1 MSKVSE
7 NDQGFAEWLNRID
20 AVIGYDRRRQIPL
33 LKWRGLFQSGYPGSA
48 AIQCCF
54 SADELQQA
62 LNGTFPFTEKDRVR
76 CGYQC
81 PECSSVRINS
91 RTDVLGHVVTGSWE
105 CTECGCRWDRNC
117 YPATN

>member
-33 LKWRGLFQSGYPGSA
+33 LKWRNLFRSGYPGSA

-54 SADELQQA
+54 SADELRQA
-62 LNGTFPFTEKDRVR
+62 LVR
-76 CGYQC
+76 LL
-81 PECSSVRINS
+81 I
-91 RTDVLGHVVTGSWE
+91 RTLRHSGHW
-105 CTECGCRWDRNC
+105 
-117 YPATN
+117 

>member
-48 AIQCCF
+48 ASQCCF
-54 SADELQQA
+54 SADEVQQA
-62 LNGTFPFTEKDRVR
+62 LKD
-76 CGYQC
+76 
-81 PECSSVRINS
+81 EAA
-91 RTDVLGHVVTGSWE
+91 LGKHQLKFRRP
-105 CTECGCRWDRNC
+105 RWRLRHHRHGIE
-117 YPATN
+117 

>member
-1 MSKVSE
+1 MGIGDSISAHNHRELCQEIERLK

-62 LNGTFPFTEKDRVR
+62 LKD
-76 CGYQC
+76 
-81 PECSSVRINS
+81 
-91 RTDVLGHVVTGSWE
+91 
-105 CTECGCRWDRNC
+105 
-117 YPATN
+117 

>member
-62 LNGTFPFTEKDRVR
+62 LNKIRP
-76 CGYQC
+76 
-81 PECSSVRINS
+81 
-91 RTDVLGHVVTGSWE
+91 L
-105 CTECGCRWDRNC
+105 
-117 YPATN
+117 